1 MKTKVNLNIKIFG
14 AGILLAQLAAL
25 VQEIDGVR
33 RARDIEYI
41 HRMRVATRRLRSALP
56 LFGKQ
61 IAEKP
66 TLFWFKRIRKLTR
79 ALGEARDT
87 DVQIQHLDELQQTLV
102 IPNRSG
108 VRRLWLRVKQ
118 KRRALQAK
126 VFEALTDFEQSNI
139 ITEMAQKLA
148 PLDIYRDTV
157 DLHDV
162 ELLRFAADAITVK
175 LSDFL
180 AFSEIVDQPEK
191 ISELHAMRIAA
202 KRLRYTLEFFA
213 PLYENQLR
221 QPLKPLR
228 TAQET
233 LGSIHDCDVW
243 IAYMPQFMQEERQRT
258 LDYFGSARPY
268 KRLEPG
274 LVYYQQI
281 RGEEREKLFQ
291 EFNAAWHGWDQ
302 EGIWADLLDTV
313 QFALAPV
320 LTPDQPAPAENL
332 EEIV

>member
-1 MKTKVNLNIKIFG
+1 MKTKINLNVKIYG
-14 AGILLAQLAAL
+14 AGILLGQLAAL

-56 LFGKQ
+56 LFGEQ
-61 IAEKP
+61 IAEKR
-66 TLFWFKRIRKLTR
+66 TVFWFKRIRGLTR

-102 IPNRSG
+102 IPYRSG

-118 KRRALQAK
+118 KRRALQDK
-126 VFEALTDFEQSNI
+126 VLKSLADFEHSNI
-139 ITEMAQKLA
+139 VTEMAQKFA

-162 ELLRFAADAITVK
+162 ELLRFAAEAITVK
-175 LSDFL
+175 LTDFL
-180 AFSEIVDQPEK
+180 AFSEIVDQPER
-191 ISELHAMRIAA
+191 IAELHAMRIAA

-221 QPLKPLR
+221 QPLKALR
-228 TAQET
+228 IAQES

-258 LDYFGSARPY
+258 LEYFGSARPF
-268 KRLEPG
+268 KRFEPG

-281 RGEEREKLFQ
+281 RREERDKLFL
-291 EFNAAWHGWDQ
+291 EYNAIWHSWEQ
-302 EGIWADLLDTV
+302 EGMWTDLLDTV

-320 LTPDQPAPAENL
+320 LTPEQPLPTENL